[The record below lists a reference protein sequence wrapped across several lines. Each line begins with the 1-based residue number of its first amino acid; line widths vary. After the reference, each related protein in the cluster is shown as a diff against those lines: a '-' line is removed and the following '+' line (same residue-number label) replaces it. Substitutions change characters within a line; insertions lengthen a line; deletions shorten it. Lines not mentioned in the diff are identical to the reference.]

1 MTFKCGREEI
11 IPIENNP
18 IENNP
23 IENNPKTTLSEN
35 IPSENTSREYNK
47 PYNNK
52 TFNNKP
58 FNNKTFNKPYNN
70 KPFNNYNK
78 NTFCVKLLD
87 LPEDISELELRELL
101 LDWGYISKIRI
112 YNNAESTVAYIDFQE
127 EAQAIY
133 FVEAIHKTPFDNMII
148 SAELKST
155 EKSY

>member
-1 MTFKCGREEI
+1 MTFKCGREET

-18 IENNP
+18 S
-23 IENNPKTTLSEN
+23 ENNPKTTLFEN
-35 IPSENTSREYNK
+35 NPSENTSRER
-47 PYNNK
+47 
-52 TFNNKP
+52 NNKP
-58 FNNKTFNKPYNN
+58 FDKKPFDKKPFDKTFNKPYNN
-70 KPFNNYNK
+70 YNR